1 MSAAAHS
8 LQSPSLAPVA
18 RGAGSAIDLFAGCGG
33 LSIGLGRAGF
43 CVEAAVEIEADA
55 CATFARMHRGAA
67 IFDEDIADVDFR
79 QFRGVARLVG
89 AGVPCQ
95 PFSSGGKRLAAADPR
110 DGFPQLL
117 RAVREIRPEAVLIEN
132 VAGLAR
138 GSRRR
143 YFDSIIHA
151 LEDVGFTVVWQL
163 LNAADYGAPQKRVRL
178 FAVGLRGRKFNFPV
192 PTHGLGRGQSWV
204 PAGSVLSIS
213 RMTGEPNP
221 SIVTYARNPDL
232 RPNPYDG
239 HVFNGGGRPI
249 DLSRP
254 SHTILASAGG
264 NKTHWIDTLG
274 VVPGYHARLAAG
286 EPAFDGKVPGARRIT
301 VAESALLQT
310 FPLGMA
316 FAGARSN
323 QYTQV
328 GNAVPPLIAEVLGRA
343 LAEQLA

>member
-1 MSAAAHS
+1 MSNVAHS
-8 LQSPSLAPVA
+8 LRSLSIAP
-18 RGAGSAIDLFAGCGG
+18 GAAAAGPAIDLFAGCGG
-33 LSIGLGRAGF
+33 LSIGLARAGF
-43 CVEAAVEIEADA
+43 SVETAVEIDADA
-55 CATFARMHRGAA
+55 CSTFGRLHGDVEILDGDIGA
-67 IFDEDIADVDFR
+67 VDFR
-79 QFRGVARLVG
+79 QFRGSIRLVG

-110 DGFPQLL
+110 DGFPHFL
-117 RAVREIRPEAVLIEN
+117 RAVREIRPEAVLLEN

-143 YFDSIIHA
+143 YFDSVVHA
-151 LEDVGFTVVWQL
+151 LEDIGFTVAWQL
-163 LNAADYGAPQKRVRL
+163 LNAADYGVPQKRVRL
-178 FAVGLRGRKFNFPV
+178 FAVGLRDREFAFPA
-192 PTHGLGRGQSWV
+192 PTHGPGRRRRWV
-204 PAGSVLSIS
+204 PAGSVLSGAKVI
-213 RMTGEPNP
+213 GEPNP

-232 RPNPYDG
+232 RPSPYGG

-274 VVPGYHARLAAG
+274 VVPAYHARLVEGGCPLKG
-286 EPAFDGKVPGARRIT
+286 EVPGARRLT

-310 FPLGMA
+310 FPPRMM

-328 GNAVPPLIAEVLGRA
+328 GNAVPPLLAEALGRA